1 MDPLF
6 TTEKKNPQ
14 SPLSEPLIDDKSLG
28 SPVMS
33 QPRQS
38 IQSNKT
44 TSNKQVENYLSGRIY
59 ASNAPKI
66 LLETITARTA
76 LLIIA
81 LTYIFFIIGFAL
93 DFNTTYQGF
102 NGSNKLIP
110 AMSCDSTNL
119 TLSSKETY
127 WGCSNG
133 RYWNSTVTHLQNVLS
148 VKLNV
153 QQTNLTDLLPTMNST
168 FNIVYN
174 VDIWACY
181 EEGGCGNR
189 FAVNDAYSDN
199 GNIWQQMLTLDS
211 QVIEVNLERDLVTMS
226 DLPALNL
233 QLVHNTFQNQE
244 SIPTNGLV
252 KAYYLLVEYEQ
263 DPYNLFSGK

>member
-14 SPLSEPLIDDKSLG
+14 SPLSEPLMNDKNTEP
-28 SPVMS
+28 PVMS

-38 IQSNKT
+38 TQSNKS

-81 LTYIFFIIGFAL
+81 LTYIFFFIGFAL

-110 AMSCDSTNL
+110 AMNCDTTNL
-119 TLSSKETY
+119 TLSSKDTY

-153 QQTNLTDLLPTMNST
+153 QQTNLTMPMNST
-168 FNIVYN
+168 FNLVYN

-181 EEGGCGNR
+181 EEDGCGDR
-189 FAVNDAYSDN
+189 FASSNAYSDN
-199 GNIWQQMLTLDS
+199 GNIWQQMLRLDS
-211 QVIEVNLERDLVTMS
+211 QVCI
-226 DLPALNL
+226 
-233 QLVHNTFQNQE
+233 VH
-244 SIPTNGLV
+244 II
-252 KAYYLLVEYEQ
+252 
-263 DPYNLFSGK
+263 